1 VPVAP
6 KDGAGQYINKIQV
19 FAWRKKQ
26 GPRQFLSFT
35 KRTVENMKEI
45 NKSTAIVAAGRTT

>member
-1 VPVAP
+1 MAP